1 MRPDGEDTTVTG
13 TRAGRPE
20 DQTVL
25 ITGGAGRIGRYLRDR
40 LRRPG
45 RTLRLFDTR
54 APDASEMA
62 GLDGVEYVVGSVTDF
77 GAVHAAMSGVD
88 AVVHLAGIASI
99 KAAASDLTH
108 VNITGTAHVFEA
120 ARQQGVRRIV
130 FASSNH
136 AAGFGE
142 RHMARRCGA
151 APPGLVLRRHE
162 SLRRGARQPLSRP
175 GRHRRRVPADR
186 HLQGPPHRRQ
196 VARHLAVTR
205 RHGPPGRGGAQ
216 PPGARASSWR
226 GECRTTGGVRGRS
239 TPPEPLVSVL
249 KTTVRRTPTRSPTS
263 RPRSTRST
271 SPARPVRP
279 TRGDVRERGDRER
292 DGQCLP
298 YGVEDVQGQRRPHSS
313 RRAARGTP
321 GTVADHR
328 QRWRDRLL
336 PDVGRPAPRVRTR
349 RTRPQRPARPGRQS
363 SGTACGT

>member
-40 LRRPG
+40 LRQPG

-54 APDASEMA
+54 APDASETA
-62 GLDGVEYVVGSVTDF
+62 SLDGVEYVAGSVTDF

-142 RHMARRCGA
+142 RHMLDDAGLPRPDSYYGVTKVFGEALGSLYHDRDGIDVVCLRIGTCKDHPTDVRSLGTWLSPDDTGRLVEA
-151 APPGLVLRRHE
+151 ALSHPSPGFVVAWGV
-162 SLRRGARQPLSRP
+162 SDN
-175 GRHRRRVPADR
+175 RRRPWPLDA
-186 HLQGPPHRRQ
+186 
-196 VARHLAVTR
+196 
-205 RHGPPGRGGAQ
+205 
-216 PPGARASSWR
+216 ARAIGFR
-226 GECRTTGGVRGRS
+226 PEDDGEAYAAQIADQIDRTDPVDKIDQSGQ
-239 TPPEPLVSVL
+239 
-249 KTTVRRTPTRSPTS
+249 TRQT
-263 RPRSTRST
+263 
-271 SPARPVRP
+271 
-279 TRGDVRERGDRER
+279 DER
-292 DGQCLP
+292 
-298 YGVEDVQGQRRPHSS
+298 
-313 RRAARGTP
+313 
-321 GTVADHR
+321 
-328 QRWRDRLL
+328 
-336 PDVGRPAPRVRTR
+336 
-349 RTRPQRPARPGRQS
+349 
-363 SGTACGT
+363 